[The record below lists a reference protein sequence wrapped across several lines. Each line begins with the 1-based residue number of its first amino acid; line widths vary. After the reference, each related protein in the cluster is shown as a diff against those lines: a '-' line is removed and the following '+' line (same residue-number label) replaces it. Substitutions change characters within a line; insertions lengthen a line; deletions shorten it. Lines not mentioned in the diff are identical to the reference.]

1 MDCSPPGSSV
11 HGVLQARLLE
21 WIVMPSS
28 KGSSQPSDQ
37 TRVSYVS
44 WISGGFFT
52 TNATWEALGRFHNV
66 LLSFIVSLIS
76 FIQGKTVHNQWTTLL
91 RDFEQ
96 EWVLQSVRSGNVE
109 MEWLTGVAYLIS
121 YFKRSRNKEITLQS
135 RVGWAFGVGWLDT
148 LCFWT
153 FSGTGNLGLLM
164 SEG

>member
-76 FIQGKTVHNQWTTLL
+76 FIQGKTIHGLDEYSVSQTVEHFPV
-91 RDFEQ
+91 D
-96 EWVLQSVRSGNVE
+96 VLAKISETETWLKLKGVYLGFVRTAAWGTQIQKALELCYAGLQNE
-109 MEWLTGVAYLIS
+109 GGL
-121 YFKRSRNKEITLQS
+121 KRQKSQVYS
-135 RVGWAFGVGWLDT
+135 
-148 LCFWT
+148 
-153 FSGTGNLGLLM
+153 
-164 SEG
+164 